1 MKKKNAEM
9 ILAEA
14 VKATTPDCLD
24 TILSECNSKR
34 GAVIDINEIKNP
46 AVKSGNNGWAKKIV
60 ATAAAAA
67 LIIGCSIGFGS
78 YQKANAVGTV
88 VSVDAGSAVSI
99 GVNDDDVVVSVSEN
113 TSGVKKSDVKGMK
126 ANEAIKKIV
135 TKMAEN
141 GEITNQN
148 NIILISVQEM
158 ADEAKHEIDD
168 EVTDEIEDAKDEH
181 DEGIEDVKNEIKSE
195 LSDAINEALEEMGI
209 DGTVIDQ
216 EFASDKVIAKI
227 ADEFSISEG
236 KVSFIQKILGTT
248 EDKDTQVGD
257 LAGLSISK
265 IIEYAANY
273 FKTLGVEVGAN
284 ANADSDIAGA
294 INSAI
299 GTGVNVS
306 VGTDANVS
314 VNGSNGSFS
323 TSVNAD
329 NGQVKVDVSS
339 NSNDGSYYLGVEVE
353 GESFKYDSKDPA
365 NSIIGIIESIIKAS

>member
-1 MKKKNAEM
+1 MKKNNVET

-24 TILSECNSKR
+24 TILSECHSKR
-34 GAVIDINEIKNP
+34 GAVIDMNEIKNNP
-46 AVKSGNNGWAKKIV
+46 AEKSGNNGWIKKIV

-67 LIIGCSIGFGS
+67 LLIGGSIGFGT

-88 VSVDAGSAVSI
+88 VSIDAGSAVSV
-99 GVNDDDVVVSVSEN
+99 GVNNDDVVVSVSEN
-113 TSGVKKSDVKGMK
+113 TSGVAKSDVKGMK
-126 ANEAIKKIV
+126 ADEAVKTIV
-135 TKMAEN
+135 AKMAEN
-141 GEITNQN
+141 GDITAQD
-148 NIILISVQEM
+148 NIILLSVQKMSE
-158 ADEAKHEIDD
+158 EAKDEIDD
-168 EVTDEIEDAKDEH
+168 EVTDEIKDAMNEH
-181 DEGIEDVKNEIKSE
+181 NEGVEGVKNEINSE

-216 EFASDKVIAKI
+216 EFASDKVIAEI

-248 EDKDTQVGD
+248 EDKETQVGD
-257 LAGLSISK
+257 LANLSIGK

-273 FKTLGVEVGAN
+273 FKTLGVEIGVD
-284 ANADSDIAGA
+284 ADSDITGA

-299 GTGVNVS
+299 GGDVNVS

-314 VNGSNGSFS
+314 IHGGSGSFS

-329 NGQVKVDVSS
+329 NGDVKVDVGGNES
-339 NSNDGSYYLGVEVE
+339 DGSYYLGIEVD

-365 NSIIGIIESIIKAS
+365 NSIIGIIGSIIKAS